1 LALEPPSKYRAR
13 VSFALAFSS
22 TCRNPMRT
30 ETARELG
37 FHRKQTVLQMV
48 EIPQKLTC
56 GPNMCMKV
64 WWEVETTNS

>member
-1 LALEPPSKYRAR
+1 
-13 VSFALAFSS
+13 
-22 TCRNPMRT
+22 
-30 ETARELG
+30 
-37 FHRKQTVLQMV
+37 VLQMV